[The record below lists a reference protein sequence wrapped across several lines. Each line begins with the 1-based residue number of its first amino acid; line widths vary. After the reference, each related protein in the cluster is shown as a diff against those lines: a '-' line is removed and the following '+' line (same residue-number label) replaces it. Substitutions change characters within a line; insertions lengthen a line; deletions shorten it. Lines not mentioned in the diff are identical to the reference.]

1 MSPSIFELA
10 DIEATNAEIIQNLS
24 NHWPVDLLD
33 VYNHR
38 TDCEN
43 CTRTDY
49 DTECP
54 HVLQTYEITRSFKD
68 GLQVIPEPAN
78 SCKVKA
84 DPYKLQRAEELYR
97 DLRLPKEFADKT
109 IREYDPKKNESQISA
124 RKLCIGYVN
133 GFIDLVAKGQGLV
146 ISGPTG
152 TGKTHLVV
160 GVAKGIISQ
169 HLRGVRFIDVGVW
182 ASDFVYGSRS
192 FDEKKKTIEGMKNA
206 EVLVLD
212 DLGAEKELSSKATA
226 IGAIQLVLK
235 HRYNQSKPTII
246 TSNLSQ
252 DDLNE
257 YIGQRV
263 WSRVRGKSMFLNI
276 NGYDHRTANRN
287 HEWGDIGE
295 LREEP
300 A

>member
-1 MSPSIFELA
+1 MSPSIFELV
-10 DIEATNAEIIQNLS
+10 DIDATNDEIVQNLS

-38 TDCEN
+38 TDCDN
-43 CTRTDY
+43 CTRIDY
-49 DTECP
+49 NLECP

-68 GLQVIPEPAN
+68 GLQVIPEPVGG
-78 SCKVKA
+78 CKAKA
-84 DPYKLQRAEELYR
+84 DPYKLQRAEDLYK
-97 DLRLPKEFADKT
+97 DLRLPKEFTDKT
-109 IREYDPKKNESQISA
+109 IREYEPKNDSQISA
-124 RKLCIGYVN
+124 RKLCVGYLN
-133 GFIDLVAKGQGLV
+133 GFINLAAKGQGLV

-160 GVAKGIISQ
+160 GIAKGIISQ
-169 HLRGVRFIDVGVW
+169 HLRGVKFIDVGVW

-226 IGAIQLVLK
+226 IGAIQLILK
-235 HRYNQSKPTII
+235 HRYNQTRPTII
-246 TSNLSQ
+246 TTNLNQTELS
-252 DDLNE
+252 E

-263 WSRVRGKSMFLNI
+263 WSRVRGKSMFLNLT
-276 NGYDHRTANRN
+276 GYDHRTANRN

>member
-1 MSPSIFELA
+1 M
-10 DIEATNAEIIQNLS
+10 
-24 NHWPVDLLD
+24 
-33 VYNHR
+33 
-38 TDCEN
+38 
-43 CTRTDY
+43 
-49 DTECP
+49 
-54 HVLQTYEITRSFKD
+54 
-68 GLQVIPEPAN
+68 
-78 SCKVKA
+78 
-84 DPYKLQRAEELYR
+84 RAEELYQ
-97 DLRLPKEFADKT
+97 DLRLPLEFADKT
-109 IREYDPKKNESQISA
+109 VNEYKPKNEVQISA
-124 RKLCIGYVN
+124 RGLCVSYVN
-133 GFIDLVAKGQGLV
+133 GFVELASKGQGVV

-169 HLRGVRFIDVGVW
+169 HLRGVRFVDVGVW

-206 EVLVLD
+206 EVVILD

-226 IGAIQLVLK
+226 IGAIQLILK
-235 HRYNQSKPTII
+235 HRYNQAKPTII
-246 TSNLSQ
+246 TTNLNQTELS
-252 DDLNE
+252 E

-263 WSRVRGKSMFLNI
+263 WSRVRGKSMFI
-276 NGYDHRTANRN
+276 NLTGGDHRTANRN